1 MELHSNVHRRSIST
15 NAMPLSVSLFL
26 FSLPFPFSLSLSL
39 LVTLRLDT
47 RSSMKFFVGSFP
59 RDIFDSLLLLLY
71 PSPPLVVVIK
81 TNEKRR
87 KEKRNPFR
95 LTLARKQEENFT
107 NDTEDGKEMDLRRG
121 SFDFRNRCNY
131 RCRADS
137 GCLDKPTRSSR

>member
-71 PSPPLVVVIK
+71 PSSPPVVVIK

-95 LTLARKQEENFT
+95 LTLAKKQEQKFHERYRGW
-107 NDTEDGKEMDLRRG
+107 ERDGFEKRFVRFQKSLQLSMSRG
-121 SFDFRNRCNY
+121 QR
-131 RCRADS
+131 
-137 GCLDKPTRSSR
+137 LSR